1 MSTTQMTS
9 TINEILVDYLDIC
22 QNGFTIIDANDT
34 ILYQNKAQA
43 AMFSLEAQDMMI
55 GRHVD
60 ALFTWLYIHNR
71 GIHGV
76 LDAPNLEAW
85 LREAHQRTRSTASD
99 MFELTLLDGRTL
111 LVTKQSTAQKGVMF
125 ICTDISEQKWLQAEL
140 VRLHAEV
147 EQLALID
154 ELTGVAN
161 RRHLMQ
167 QLRHEVARGQRYR
180 QPLCVAMIDLDH
192 FKRIN
197 DHYGH
202 PAGDAVLRHF
212 ASTLTEQMRNTDM
225 IGRVGG
231 EEFAIIMADTALDD
245 AIQVLTRISQF
256 IASQRLDHVAEGLG
270 YTFSAGVIE
279 MPHDTDGDE
288 SSLLS
293 LADQALYQAKTGGRN
308 RIVPFVPGHSADA
321 GPS

>member
-1 MSTTQMTS
+1 MPTAQVTS
-9 TINEILVDYLDIC
+9 AVSEILVDYLDIC
-22 QNGFTIIDANDT
+22 QNGITIINADDT

-43 AMFSLEAQDMMI
+43 EMLSLDSQDIMV
-55 GRHVD
+55 GRHID
-60 ALFTWLYIHNR
+60 TLFTWLYIRNR

-85 LREAHQRTRSTASD
+85 LHEAHERTRSTATD
-99 MFELTLLDGRTL
+99 IFELTLLDGRCL
-111 LVTKQSTAQKGVMF
+111 LVTKQSTVQGGVMF
-125 ICTDISEQKWLQAEL
+125 ISTDISEQKWLQAEL

-167 QLRHEVARGQRYR
+167 QLRHEVARVRRYR

-212 ASTLTEQMRNTDM
+212 ANALTEHMRNTDM

-231 EEFAIIMADTALDD
+231 EEFAVVMPDTTLSD
-245 AIQVLTRISQF
+245 AVVVLTRMSRF
-256 IASQRLDHVAEGLG
+256 IAAQRLEQVAPGLG
-270 YTFSAGVIE
+270 YTFSAGVVDA
-279 MPHDTDGDE
+279 PSNVDCDE
-288 SSLLS
+288 NGLLS
-293 LADQALYQAKTGGRN
+293 QADQALYQAKTAGRN
-308 RIVPFVPGHSADA
+308 RIVPFA
-321 GPS
+321 PSRQ